1 MQNSMYK
8 QWLEDFNNQKQSGLG
23 VSCWCKKH
31 GLKTSTFYSR
41 ITVLKKMRFI
51 ENTEIKS
58 SINSENSYSK
68 SNFIQ
73 IALKPPV
80 EKRPSNVIACT
91 ITTPSGINITITNEI
106 SPLLLSTILG
116 EITNAK

>member
-1 MQNSMYK
+1 MQNSIYK

-23 VSCWCKKH
+23 VSPWCKKN

-41 ITVLKKMRFI
+41 ITVLKKMRLI

-58 SINSENSYSK
+58 NNRSENSYSK

-80 EKRPSNVIACT
+80 EKRPSAGSTCM
-91 ITTPSGINITITNEI
+91 ITTQVG
-106 SPLLLSTILG
+106 
-116 EITNAK
+116 